1 MRILVINCGSSSAKF
16 QLIETSDGKVLARGN
31 VERIGFDDSIFT
43 YTPEN
48 NNKMVENVPA
58 KDHNCALN
66 CILERLTDKK
76 NGVIRSLSDIG
87 AIGHRFVNG
96 GNIFIDSVVVN
107 EEVLEKIKK
116 VLDLAPLHNPA
127 NLRGIEACITAV
139 PETPQVI
146 VFDTAFHSR
155 IKPEA
160 HMYALPYEYFEKYG
174 IRKYG
179 FHGTS
184 HYYVSHR
191 AAELI
196 GMPVENLKII
206 TCHLGNGCSIDAVK
220 DGCAVETSMGFT
232 PLEGLIMGT
241 RTGDIDAA
249 AVLYIM
255 KKEEFTPEKMDA
267 VLNNKSGILGITGIS
282 SDMREIQAEA
292 ESGNDRAKLALD
304 MYSYRIK
311 KYISAYAGI
320 LGGPDVL
327 VFTAGVGEN
336 SPLIRSKSCEGLSF
350 IGIDIDEVKN
360 NAVPK
365 GNERDISKD
374 GSSIK
379 VFVIPTNEE
388 IVIAHEAEKL
398 CN

>member
-1 MRILVINCGSSSAKF
+1 MKVLVINSGSSSAKF
-16 QLIETSDGKVLARGN
+16 QLIETSDDKVLARGN

-43 YTPEN
+43 YDPEN
-48 NNKMVENVPA
+48 GNKMIEILPA

-76 NGVIRSLSDIG
+76 NGVIESLSDIG

-96 GNIFIDSVVVN
+96 GNIFLEAVIVN
-107 EEVLEKIKK
+107 DEVLENIKK
-116 VLDLAPLHNPA
+116 ILDLAPLHNPA
-127 NLRGIEACITAV
+127 NLLGIEACITAV

-146 VFDTAFHSR
+146 VFDTAFHAK
-155 IKPEA
+155 IKPEVY
-160 HMYALPYEYFEKYG
+160 MYALPYEYFEKYG

-191 AAELI
+191 VAELI
-196 GMPVENLKII
+196 GMPIENLKII
-206 TCHLGNGCSIDAVK
+206 TCHLGNGCSIDAIK
-220 DGCAVETSMGFT
+220 DGCAVESSMGFT

-255 KKEEFTPEKMDA
+255 KKEGFTPEEMDT
-267 VLNNKSGILGITGIS
+267 VLNKKSGILGITGIS
-282 SDMREIQAEA
+282 SDIREIQVEA

-304 MYSYRIK
+304 MYTYRIK
-311 KYISAYAGI
+311 KYIFAYTGI
-320 LGGPDVL
+320 LGGLDTL

-360 NAVPK
+360 NSVPK
-365 GNERDISKD
+365 GSERDISRD
-374 GSSIK
+374 GSPVK

-388 IVIAHEAEKL
+388 IVIAHEAERL
-398 CN
+398 CH